1 MLSRG
6 LFNVFAAAAIAF
18 MAASVAVSIKEL
30 VCDLL
35 LDE

>member
-1 MLSRG
+1 MSRG
-6 LFNVFAAAAIAF
+6 LFNVFAVAAIAW
-18 MAASVAVSIKEL
+18 MAASVAVGLKEL